1 MGTKPRVSSGWGPP
15 SYKPS
20 GRMADYAATKGTL
33 LLGEIQRH
41 MMREADKPSDRR
53 QDIIH
58 PSEMAHTGWCPRSTY
73 FRIKA
78 CREASDP
85 FLKPRESV
93 GVQLLN
99 IFDEGHYIHDKWQ
112 RRLWDMG
119 LLGGQWKCLFCG
131 GKFNAISPE
140 KCPLRRCSVGKELLQ
155 YAEIGLQS
163 PEYLIY
169 GHADGGIP
177 SKKALI
183 EIKSVGAGTVR
194 VANPEL
200 YKRFTDGQK
209 IDLPGL
215 WKGIEEPF
223 PDHINQGQIYL
234 ALCNMMNL
242 PYERIVFLYESKF
255 SQGAKEF
262 VVDFDIDIASGL
274 LESASAI
281 KSALDGLTDP
291 PECPYDGCT
300 DCEGKDDGT
309 KIEKPGLGTGIPEN
323 ARAPRTIKRGSGTPR
338 RIVRT

>member
-1 MGTKPRVSSGWGPP
+1 MATKPRVNSGWGPP

-20 GRMADYAATKGTL
+20 GRMADYANTKGTL
-33 LLGEIQRH
+33 LLGDIQRH

-58 PSEMAHTGWCPRSTY
+58 PSEMAHTGWCPRATY
-73 FRIKA
+73 FRIAA

-85 FLKPRESV
+85 FLRPKESF

-112 RRLWDMG
+112 RRLWNMG
-119 LLGGQWKCLFCG
+119 ELWGSFYCHMCDTTSRGITAPKYCPECG
-131 GKFNAISPE
+131 MEAKYMEYKEISL
-140 KCPLRRCSVGKELLQ
+140 K
-155 YAEIGLQS
+155 S

-169 GHADGGIP
+169 GHADGGVF
-177 SKKALI
+177 SKNALI

-200 YKRFTDGQK
+200 YKRFTEGQK

-215 WKGIEEPF
+215 WKGIEAPF

-242 PYERIVFLYESKF
+242 PFTKIVFLYESKF

-262 VVDFDIDIASGL
+262 VVEFDIDIASGL
-274 LESASAI
+274 LESADHI
-281 KSALDGLTDP
+281 KRALDGLTDP

-300 DCEGKDDGT
+300 ECEGKSDGT
-309 KIEKPGLGTGIPEN
+309 KIEKPGMGTSPPED
-323 ARAPRTIKRGSGTPR
+323 ARTTRTIKRSSGAAR
-338 RIVRT
+338 RVVRA